1 MSGIY
6 TVQFNGVVA
15 ATGVQQDF
23 IEIISHASK
32 QCVLLAWGLSQ
43 STEVGDTQEEGLS
56 LLVKS
61 GQTTTGTG
69 GTVPTPTNNDGAGA
83 SSGFTAEVNNT
94 TKATGG
100 TIVTHYA
107 YNWNVRMPFDQV
119 YTEQMQLVFGA
130 GRRITIELATGPADP
145 ITLSGYAVVQEIG

>member
-6 TVQFNGVVA
+6 TVQFNGVA
-15 ATGVQQDF
+15 ATVQQDF
-23 IEIISHASK
+23 FELVAHASK

-61 GQTTTGTG
+61 GSTVSGSG
-69 GTVPTPTNNDGAGA
+69 GSAPTPTNNDGSGA
-83 SSGFTAEVNNT
+83 ASGFTAEANNT
-94 TKATGG
+94 TKANTG

-119 YTEQMQLVFGA
+119 YTEQMQLIFGA
-130 GRRITIELATGPADP
+130 GRRLTIELATTPADS